1 MSKQNTLTEQDVVRW
16 LQHQPDLFVRNPELL
31 DLMTLP
37 HNTGAHSLIEIQVAR
52 LRKENSGLKSRLK
65 AFAGIAGENERL
77 MHRLHML
84 TLDIMSSRRAEDFF
98 ARLFTLLERDFDVA
112 AARLHLLS
120 APDDLGEV
128 AGISVH
134 APALPDWVENLLE
147 RQKIEFG
154 RLTRAMLE
162 LLFPRRHK
170 DIASVA
176 LVPVGQHGLLAL
188 GSDSTDRFQPHMGTL
203 FLELLGKSVEFR
215 LEQLKDDLA
224 RKHA

>member
-1 MSKQNTLTEQDVVRW
+1 MSNENTLTEQDVVLW
-16 LQHQPDLFVRNPELL
+16 LQHQPDLFVRHPKLL

-37 HNTGAHSLIEIQVAR
+37 HNTGVHSLIEIQVAR
-52 LRKENSGLKSRLK
+52 LRKENSELKSRLK

-77 MHRLHML
+77 MHRLHQL
-84 TLDIMSSRRAEDFF
+84 TLGVMSSRSAEDFF
-98 ARLFTLLERDFDVA
+98 ARLFARLKRDFDVTA
-112 AARLHLLS
+112 VRLHLLS
-120 APDDLGEV
+120 GPDDPGKVSE
-128 AGISVH
+128 ITIHPS
-134 APALPDWVENLLE
+134 ALPDWMVNLLE

-154 RLTRAMLE
+154 RLTRAKLE
-162 LLFPRRHK
+162 LLFPERHK

-188 GSDSTDRFQPHMGTL
+188 GSDAIDRFQPHMGTL

-215 LEQLKDDLA
+215 LEQLKGDSA